1 VRIPRYVVVE
11 DCGRMINP
19 AVVEGQIRGGVVQGL
34 GQALL
39 EHAAYDE
46 DGQFLTATFMDYL
59 MPTAADAPSIEIEHL
74 DVPGLDEHEFRGVG
88 EGGAIAAPAAVVNA
102 VADALGVAVTTLPL
116 TPVAVLELLDSARSR
131 PARDPTSMR

>member
-19 AVVEGQIRGGVVQGL
+19 AVVDGQIRGGVVQGL

-46 DGQFLTATFMDYL
+46 DGQFLAATFMDYL
-59 MPTAADAPSIEIEHL
+59 LPTTTDAPAIEIEHL
-74 DVPGLDEHEFRGVG
+74 EVAGLDEHDFRGVG
-88 EGGAIAAPAAVVNA
+88 EGGTIAAPAAVVNA
-102 VADALGVAVTTLPL
+102 VASALGVAVTRLPL
-116 TPVAVLELLDSARSR
+116 DPSTVLDLVDAASASAGRR
-131 PARDPTSMR
+131 